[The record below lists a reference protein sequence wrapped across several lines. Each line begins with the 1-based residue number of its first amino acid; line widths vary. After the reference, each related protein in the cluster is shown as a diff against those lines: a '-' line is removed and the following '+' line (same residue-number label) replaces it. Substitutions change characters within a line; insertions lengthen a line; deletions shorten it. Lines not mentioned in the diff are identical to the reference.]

1 MTESYCGI
9 NNVPKGKHRG
19 SMKECAEKGEIRY
32 YGIKKVDKRLVEG
45 VKAKKYKKLN
55 KTQMFAKKGEL
66 RGKIKTLKDKIK
78 SEKDESKKDKLKE
91 EGKRLLRELKQIEE
105 TLNSGI
111 KRSSRK
117 SSTKSQNKKKK
128 GSRKI
133 QTGGG
138 EGISF
143 SRKIRNK

>member
-1 MTESYCGI
+1 MTESYCGV

-32 YGIKKVDKRLVEG
+32 YGIKKVDKRLIEG

-55 KTQMFAKKGEL
+55 KPQMYAKRGEL
-66 RGKIKTLKDKIK
+66 TGKIKALKDKIK
-78 SEKDESKKDKLKE
+78 SEKDDIKKDKLKE

-105 TLNSGI
+105 TLKSGV
-111 KRSSRK
+111 KRLSRKLSKKSSRK
-117 SSTKSQNKKKK
+117 
-128 GSRKI
+128 GSKKI

-138 EGISF
+138 QGISF
-143 SRKIRNK
+143 SRKIHKR